1 MNEMD
6 SIFDGEHAGGDPFDA
21 GRPDAG
27 ALPGGSFET
36 ADLPDAGAGYDPH
49 VDSVAAVHAESAS
62 DDLDD
67 HLWMHEDGCIW
78 DLGPAEVDTDND
90 GVNDSLTRNGPD
102 GFTVYTDSDRDGQ
115 VDKITEIGA
124 DGGFSSAVLDPETGE
139 WIPGGSGRIG

>member
-1 MNEMD
+1 MNTMD
-6 SIFDGEHAGGDPFDA
+6 SIFDGDNPAGDPFDA
-21 GRPDAG
+21 GRPDASD
-27 ALPGGSFET
+27 LPGAGSGLE
-36 ADLPDAGAGYDPH
+36 PH
-49 VDSVAAVHAESAS
+49 VDSVAAIHAESAA

-67 HLWMHEDGCIW
+67 HLWMHEDGRIW

-124 DGGFSSAVLDPETGE
+124 DGAFSSAVLDPETGE